1 MMEYKHFTQIVL
13 ILVMLLSIIVVYKIN
28 IVQITKKKKMIEEFV
43 DKVSTGVEPEPFTR
57 DDFNIYSN
65 VIGVFK
71 NTLGK
76 EPTSDELYTC
86 YLKINSKEMSL
97 AELET
102 LLTNEP
108 TNYRVSLFP
117 EADELTIHEKK
128 QPTNETNKVSEEMS
142 TFYDENMTKKVSTP
156 NEEIRLTDKGNNV
169 QYIINRPTI
178 YNIGTPGSTKS
189 FDVSSTDETNQI
201 TNSLNKIMKQ
211 QNIKEEE
218 DDDDDNTSIDEEV
231 EGLTE
236 NFELF
241 NKDVTKKVKDVEKN
255 KKLTQNRC
263 LTQDEFDEQN
273 KFASQQQTRN
283 MNELKFG
290 CTRSQQQK
298 KIAHKYDDMVLR
310 HDQLWRMPEK
320 KPPVCKKGNCSVN
333 PTQVQSSLIG
343 TLISDSNDTEIGS
356 ILPDFQYKEK

>member
-1 MMEYKHFTQIVL
+1 MMEYKLFIQIFL
-13 ILVMLLSIIVVYKIN
+13 IVVMLLSIVVVYQIN
-28 IVQITKKKKMIEEFV
+28 IVQITKKKKMIEQFV
-43 DKVSTGVEPEPFTR
+43 EKVSTGGDPEPFTR

-71 NTLGK
+71 STIGK
-76 EPTSDELYTC
+76 EPTSDELYAC

-102 LLTNEP
+102 LLTEEP
-108 TNYRVSLFP
+108 INYRVFLFP
-117 EADELTIHEKK
+117 ETERLLVDEEKSA
-128 QPTNETNKVSEEMS
+128 EEIEVSN
-142 TFYDENMTKKVSTP
+142 DEKITSDIKRTP
-156 NEEIRLTDKGNNV
+156 NEEIRLTDKGNSV

-178 YNIGTPGSTKS
+178 YNIGTSGSKKA
-189 FDVSSTDETNQI
+189 FDVSTDETI
-201 TNSLNKIMKQ
+201 NSMNKIIEQ
-211 QNIKEEE
+211 RDDIHEEE
-218 DDDDDNTSIDEEV
+218 TINDNDSIDDEV

-241 NKDVTKKVKDVEKN
+241 NKDPTKSVKDVEKN

-263 LTQDEFDEQN
+263 LTQDEFEEQN
-273 KFASQQQTRN
+273 KYASQQQIRN
-283 MNELKFG
+283 LNELKFG
-290 CTRSQQQK
+290 CTRSKQRT

-333 PTQVQSSLIG
+333 AMQVQSSLIG
-343 TLISDSNDTEIGS
+343 TLISDSEDTKIGS
-356 ILPDFQYKEK
+356 IMPGFKYKEK